1 MVALIWGYKVLIYDN
16 LSASGIF
23 HSYFWDIL
31 VLSAMISGSKKNRF
45 TWKYM
50 FVDEYLSLFISESF
64 TLLSREACMI
74 LEEN

>member
-1 MVALIWGYKVLIYDN
+1 
-16 LSASGIF
+16 
-23 HSYFWDIL
+23 
-31 VLSAMISGSKKNRF
+31 
-45 TWKYM
+45 M